1 MKHITSMLDTVELTH
16 NFSKLNRLA
25 NNAEVRS
32 LLKFLFIWYYR
43 MFPFEIKSNFRNWPT
58 INIFLSFVDEHLANY
73 YRYYRRY
80 APKVDIRIVIAVSL
94 TIISAIQVHMHMNTC
109 IQKNL
114 YYHLCNK
121 FPCVIQFRF
130 SSPIW
135 PLFYLCFLLFNP
147 TPCQFRHKKFSP
159 SAFWIGH
166 VLHDIVVVVM
176 ILDYKIHC
184 CQEQAFIVIETW
196 LLYACV
202 TYRSAFTTNIRLVLA
217 PKLWE
222 NYVTQK

>member
-1 MKHITSMLDTVELTH
+1 MKHIKSKWDAMLLTH
-16 NFSKLNRLA
+16 NFNKLKRLA
-25 NNAEVRS
+25 INAEVRS
-32 LLKFLFIWYYR
+32 LGKFLLIFYYR
-43 MFPFEIKSNFRNWPT
+43 MLPFKIKINFRNWPT

-121 FPCVIQFRF
+121 FPCVIQFWF

-135 PLFYLCFLLFNP
+135 PLFCVFYCVI
-147 TPCQFRHKKFSP
+147 RH
-159 SAFWIGH
+159 
-166 VLHDIVVVVM
+166 HDIVNSDTKNSLPVHFG
-176 ILDYKIHC
+176 LDMFYM
-184 CQEQAFIVIETW
+184 T
-196 LLYACV
+196 
-202 TYRSAFTTNIRLVLA
+202 
-217 PKLWE
+217 
-222 NYVTQK
+222 